1 MKDDLRDTAGEL
13 SIAVFGTGCFW
24 CTEAVFQTM
33 EGVSEVVSGY
43 SGGPIDNPTYREVCN
58 GTTGHAECVRITYD
72 PAKVTYPELL
82 EAFFRSH
89 DPTTLNRQGND
100 IGTQYRSVIFYQNE
114 EQRQW
119 AETAKAELNRSG
131 AYSNPIVTEISPAE
145 TFYPAEAYHQNYFKN
160 NPSQGYCTFVIAPKL
175 DKFKSVFKD
184 KLKQEYIRS

>member
-1 MKDDLRDTAGEL
+1 MKDDARNAAEGL
-13 SIAVFGTGCFW
+13 STAVFGTGCFW

-43 SGGPIDNPTYREVCN
+43 SGGAIDNPTYREVCN

-72 PAKVTYPELL
+72 PAKVTYTELL

-100 IGTQYRSVIFYQNE
+100 VGTQYRSVIFYQNE